1 MTPHKYITGL
11 AIAVI
16 ANFANADAF
25 KNDLNQAWASTP
37 NGKFECSSG
46 KSARDPDILKFAGKV
61 FFKGSMMAATSSDGT
76 LSSGIYNANIG
87 CPTVVASNMG
97 YVVMVRQT
105 QPPSF
110 GINGYLVLDTNA
122 NPPELVELAESQSP
136 QDDKVSDATRVQWT
150 KSGLTLSYFGY
161 PVGTQGGDAN
171 SPKPKMRKAFYSFKS
186 GEVSQVR

>member
-1 MTPHKYITGL
+1 MTLRKYITGL
-11 AIAVI
+11 TIALV

-25 KNDLNQAWASTP
+25 KNDLNQAWAYTP

-46 KSARDPDILKFAGKV
+46 QSARDPVILKFARTV
-61 FFKGSMMAATSSDGT
+61 FFKGSLMAATSSDGT

-97 YVVMVRQT
+97 YVVMTRQI

-110 GINGYLVLDTNA
+110 GINGYLVVDTNA
-122 NPPELVELAESQSP
+122 NPPELVELVESQSP
-136 QDDKVSDATRVQWT
+136 QDDKVSEASRVQWT
-150 KSGLTLSYFGY
+150 EIGLTLSYFGY
-161 PVGTQGGDAN
+161 PVGTQGGDVN

-186 GEVSQVR
+186 GEVSQAR